1 MSLAH
6 QLTIGGLK
14 ALTRALCRIDEAQ
27 LERVPAQGPL
37 ILVTNHINIVEVPL
51 LYTHLLPRR
60 TTCFVASNR
69 WENPF
74 YRWLLDGAQMIPLHR
89 GEADIEA
96 LREGLRRL
104 EQAWIVIIAPEGTRS
119 RTGRLQRGKA
129 GVVPLALRSGAP
141 LLPLVYFGH
150 ERFGD
155 NVRHLRRT
163 DFHIAVGEPF
173 TLQAG
178 TEPVTRRVRQ
188 AMADEIMRVLAALLP
203 AENRGVY
210 ADAAAH
216 SLRYVVPQRAWPT
229 QDPRRGG
236 LIGGGLSDG
245 V

>member
-6 QLTIGGLK
+6 RLTLGGLK
-14 ALTRALCRIDEAQ
+14 ALTRALCRIDDAQ
-27 LERVPAQGPL
+27 LQRVPAHGPL
-37 ILVTNHINIVEVPL
+37 ILVTNHINILEVPL

-74 YRWLLDGAQMIPLHR
+74 FRWLLNGAEMIPLHR
-89 GEADIEA
+89 GEADIAA

-104 EQAWIVIIAPEGTRS
+104 EAGWIVIIAPEGTRS
-119 RTGRLQRGKA
+119 HTGELQRGKA

-150 ERFGD
+150 ESFGD

-173 TLQAG
+173 LLRAPNG
-178 TEPVTRRVRQ
+178 NVTREMRQ

-203 AENRGVY
+203 PENRGVY
-210 ADAAAH
+210 ADFAAH
-216 SLRYVVPQRAWPT
+216 PPRCVLPQER
-229 QDPRRGG
+229 
-236 LIGGGLSDG
+236 
-245 V
+245 